1 MRKASTSCSCESCR
15 RSLSRAIRLTIPWAR
30 TYAFRDAGD
39 HHDGPGLVSSTL
51 EGAIKADEIFSRVPY
66 DIMTIGNH
74 EMYQYDSALEIFRN
88 KAKW

>member
-1 MRKASTSCSCESCR
+1 MSTSYSCKSEGVSASTSDWTTLQAPTNPS
-15 RSLSRAIRLTIPWAR
+15 
-30 TYAFRDAGD
+30 RDAGD